1 MNEGPYVE
9 EEEEVYS
16 EQQVLG
22 DTLEEGEN
30 TVEEG
35 ENTVL

>member
-9 EEEEVYS
+9 EEEEGYS
-16 EQQVLG
+16 KQQVSG
-22 DTLEEGEN
+22 D

-35 ENTVL
+35 KKHCR